1 VPGGRPLSLIAARI
15 GEARQ
20 RVASACRRVGREP
33 GDVHIMAVGKTQAA
47 GLVAEAVGLVEAFGE
62 NRVQEA
68 MAKRPLVPGDT
79 PWHLIG
85 PLQRNKAR
93 LALDT
98 FDCIQ
103 TVDRIELATRLE
115 QLLAESGRRLP
126 VLVEV
131 NVGAEP
137 QKSGALPAELP
148 RLLDE
153 VRGRCPHLSL
163 RGLMAIP
170 PWSADPEASR
180 PYFAR
185 LRELREAC
193 LADLGGRAAEL
204 SMGMSDDFEV
214 AVEEGATWVRLG
226 RVLFGERR
234 GA

>member
-1 VPGGRPLSLIAARI
+1 
-15 GEARQ
+15 
-20 RVASACRRVGREP
+20 
-33 GDVHIMAVGKTQAA
+33 MAVGKTQVAEV
-47 GLVAEAVGLVEAFGE
+47 VAEAVGLVDAFGE

-68 MAKRPLVPGDT
+68 AVKRPLVPGNT

-93 LALDT
+93 LAVGA

-103 TVDRIELATRLE
+103 TVDRIEIASRLE

-137 QKSGALPAELP
+137 QKSGAMPAELP

-153 VRGRCPHLSL
+153 IRERCAHLSL

-170 PWSADPEASR
+170 PWSAEPEASR

-185 LRELREAC
+185 LRELRDAH
-193 LADLGGRAAEL
+193 LAVIGEPTAEL

-214 AVEEGATWVRLG
+214 AVEEGASWVRLG
-226 RVLFGERR
+226 RILFGERR